1 MIGFVRIV
9 ILDSYNLFSS
19 CQVLDIISQ
28 DSHFQISQARVFT
41 ERESTGI
48 SEEMTAAARCFQ
60 YYFFQSPFEEN
71 EI

>member
-9 ILDSYNLFSS
+9 ILDSYNFFSS
-19 CQVLDIISQ
+19 CQVLDPISQ

-48 SEEMTAAARCFQ
+48 SEEMTAARCFQ
-60 YYFFQSPFEEN
+60 YYFFQPPFEEN

>member
-9 ILDSYNLFSS
+9 ILDSYNFFSS
-19 CQVLDIISQ
+19 CQVLDPISQ
-28 DSHFQISQARVFT
+28 GSHFQISQARVFT

-48 SEEMTAAARCFQ
+48 SEEMTAARWFQ